1 MYSNKNSRGRRCPN
15 QILDSGGK
23 LYDDMAAAVATWPEE
38 MKAQVLV
45 HVMCL
50 YAVALKA
57 AERDP
62 SKGHP
67 LIKYVSKA
75 LASYGIKINNN

>member
-1 MYSNKNSRGRRCPN
+1 MNPNKYCEGN
-15 QILDSGGK
+15 QSPDQLLESSGK
-23 LYDDMAAAVATWPEE
+23 LYDGMVDAVATWPEE
-38 MKAQVLV
+38 MRDQILV

-50 YAVALKA
+50 CAVVAKA
-57 AERDP
+57 SERDP

>member
-1 MYSNKNSRGRRCPN
+1 MNPEKYCEGN
-15 QILDSGGK
+15 QSPDQLLKSSGK
-23 LYDDMAAAVATWPEE
+23 LYDGMVDAVATWPEE
-38 MKAQVLV
+38 MRDQILV

-50 YAVALKA
+50 YVVAWKA

>member
-1 MYSNKNSRGRRCPN
+1 MYTNKNCPPRRCPDHL
-15 QILDSGGK
+15 IESSGT
-23 LYDDMAAAVATWPEE
+23 LYDDMDAAVATWPEE
-38 MKAQVLV
+38 MRDQILV

-62 SKGHP
+62 FKGHL
-67 LIKYVSKA
+67 LIKYISGA
-75 LASYGIKINNN
+75 LESYGININKN